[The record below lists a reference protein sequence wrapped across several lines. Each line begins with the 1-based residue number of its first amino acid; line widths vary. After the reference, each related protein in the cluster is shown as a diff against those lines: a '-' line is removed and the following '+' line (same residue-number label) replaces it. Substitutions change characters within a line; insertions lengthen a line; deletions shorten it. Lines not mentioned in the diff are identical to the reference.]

1 MKSFHLRTS
10 GFMYQL
16 SCVPI
21 LESICFLVI
30 SWDQVLDA
38 RMHVFLSISSKSS
51 VHSHPVNREAEAWP
65 GVLSIL
71 GVSCIMSRRL
81 WQNVRNLWK
90 RKAKWILACRR
101 EVGRKPYLLLW
112 ERCCQCSLEECRP
125 RDADHTPM
133 ECHISKNTWA
143 AQIEHIFFF
152 KKDAKWGI

>member
-1 MKSFHLRTS
+1 MKSFHLCTS
-10 GFMYQL
+10 DQL

-21 LESICFLVI
+21 LESIRFLVI

-71 GVSCIMSRRL
+71 GVSCIMSQRL

-101 EVGRKPYLLLW
+101 EVGRKPYLPLREAVSVFCKSADPGILTILLCV
-112 ERCCQCSLEECRP
+112 EGAAGS
-125 RDADHTPM
+125 HS
-133 ECHISKNTWA
+133 HITRGVPYTQEFMGSTNWT
-143 AQIEHIFFF
+143 
-152 KKDAKWGI
+152 